1 MKIFLTLLIISFDE
15 NQTDKEIS
23 PNICQNDYRQKHHKD
38 KEKINYYKNHQII
51 KEGSKRRIEEE
62 NSHKTWRK

>member
-1 MKIFLTLLIISFDE
+1 MVINIRFYEPWGKH
-15 NQTDKEIS
+15 KEKTYK
-23 PNICQNDYRQKHHKD
+23 DKD

-62 NSHKTWRK
+62 NSHKTWRKWLTNDSTSPTISK